1 MISVPGIV
9 IPYYTYSLRDMISV
23 PGIVIPYYAYN
34 LQPT

>member
-9 IPYYTYSLRDMISV
+9 IPYYTYSLHDMISV